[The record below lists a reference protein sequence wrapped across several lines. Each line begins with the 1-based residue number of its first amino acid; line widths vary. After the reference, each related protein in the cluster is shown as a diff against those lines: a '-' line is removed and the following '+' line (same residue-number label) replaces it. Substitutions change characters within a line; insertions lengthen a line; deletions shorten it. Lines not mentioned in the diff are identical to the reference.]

1 MQKDNKIINYL
12 KENYKLMIPI
22 ALMVVV
28 FIAAIVYYKVT
39 IFDNFTK
46 ENEDKFYQ
54 WFYDKKIEYNGVFST
69 NRRNEIVG
77 FKAKEKDIQFDST
90 PIYFQNKEKVIFPS
104 VMSIVMPTLNCA
116 EYYANKYSYITNEK
130 DNNILTTEKYNNR
143 LGHYFL
149 FDGYDLY
156 FFIDE
161 VKLNIDKNTSVTLS
175 PLSYVKAKSGS
186 YLSYYDKKTDTY
198 KTINSTNNSMIVENN
213 YYKVNVIT
221 DSIEYYGTDVILTG
235 KVNELNPIKMKDN
248 L

>member
-1 MQKDNKIINYL
+1 
-12 KENYKLMIPI
+12 
-22 ALMVVV
+22 
-28 FIAAIVYYKVT
+28 
-39 IFDNFTK
+39 
-46 ENEDKFYQ
+46 
-54 WFYDKKIEYNGVFST
+54 
-69 NRRNEIVG
+69 
-77 FKAKEKDIQFDST
+77 
-90 PIYFQNKEKVIFPS
+90 
-104 VMSIVMPTLNCA
+104 MPTLNCA

-161 VKLNIDKNTSVTLS
+161 VKLNIDKNTSITLS

-186 YLSYYDKKTDTY
+186 YLSYYDKKTDIY